1 MLTRALHRLPPVARL
16 GDHLDVLTGT
26 EDHPQARAHQRIVID
41 HQHPDHRASSPGV
54 GAPGNTARSTQRPDS
69 GPASSVP
76 PSTRARSASD
86 AKPVPCRS
94 AGLAAPARS
103 PGLAGPAPS
112 RSACATNAAPPRS
125 PGTTSGLA
133 IRMTTA
139 PWASLVT
146 LTSAERSEEHTSELQ
161 SRGHLVCRLLLEKK
175 KRRR

>member
-86 AKPVPCRS
+86 ASPVPCRS
-94 AGLAAPARS
+94 LGLAAPARSLGPAAPARS
-103 PGLAGPAPS
+103 PGLVFPADPAPS
-112 RSACATNAAPPRS
+112 RSSCATAPP
-125 PGTTSGLA
+125 PPPPPAPTSRPA
-133 IRMTTA
+133 VRMTTPPRAA
-139 PWASLVT
+139 PVT
-146 LTSAERSEEHTSELQ
+146 LSSTEVTGACTST
-161 SRGHLVCRLLLEKK
+161 
-175 KRRR
+175 

>member
-103 PGLAGPAPS
+103 PGLAGRARSPGLAGRAPA
-112 RSACATNAAPPRS
+112 RSACATNSAPARS
-125 PGTTSGLA
+125 PGPTSGLA

-146 LTSAERSEEHTSELQ
+146 LTFAEVTGACTST
-161 SRGHLVCRLLLEKK
+161 LVSPS
-175 KRRR
+175 